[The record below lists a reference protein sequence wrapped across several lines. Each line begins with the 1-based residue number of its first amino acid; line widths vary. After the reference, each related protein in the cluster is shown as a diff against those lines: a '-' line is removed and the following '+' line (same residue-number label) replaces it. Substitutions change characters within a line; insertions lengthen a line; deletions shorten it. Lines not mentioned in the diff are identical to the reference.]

1 MAETI
6 SPLLYLEKS
15 IENEDISMQ
24 DDYEVIKSIYPD
36 DIKEIINN
44 PNEIYFLLKLKHEIE
59 IENSLV
65 LSKADAIVFESS
77 YIETIKNIKKNGKT
91 LDITILESIIKL

>member
-24 DDYEVIKSIYPD
+24 DDYEVIKS
-36 DIKEIINN
+36 K
-44 PNEIYFLLKLKHEIE
+44 F
-59 IENSLV
+59 
-65 LSKADAIVFESS
+65 
-77 YIETIKNIKKNGKT
+77 
-91 LDITILESIIKL
+91 